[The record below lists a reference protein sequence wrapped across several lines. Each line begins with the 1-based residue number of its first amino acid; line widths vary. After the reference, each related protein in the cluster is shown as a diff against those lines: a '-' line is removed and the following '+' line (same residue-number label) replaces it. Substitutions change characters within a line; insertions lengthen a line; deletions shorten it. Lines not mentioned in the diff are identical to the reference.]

1 MIPRGL
7 IGSAIRYVAAIAIAS
22 GLGTVIALAY
32 PISSEIA
39 RGTGTM
45 DLRTALGVLLSGWLI
60 SAPFVAAGMTLI
72 GLPADY
78 LLRRFGNGG
87 PFPYL
92 VVGTLAGLTFSAS
105 IAGGYIGSGLLATV
119 MSLYGAISALTYWAL
134 FPRRRRPE
142 P

>member
-1 MIPRGL
+1 MIPGGL
-7 IGSAIRYVAAIAIAS
+7 IGSAIRYAAAIAIAS

-32 PISSEIA
+32 PIFSEIA

-45 DLRTALGVLLSGWLI
+45 DPRTAFGVLLSGWLI

-72 GLPADY
+72 GLPTDY
-78 LLRRFGNGG
+78 LLRRFGNGS

-105 IAGGYIGSGLLATV
+105 IAGGYVGSGLLAIV

-134 FPRRRRPE
+134 FPRRRRPA